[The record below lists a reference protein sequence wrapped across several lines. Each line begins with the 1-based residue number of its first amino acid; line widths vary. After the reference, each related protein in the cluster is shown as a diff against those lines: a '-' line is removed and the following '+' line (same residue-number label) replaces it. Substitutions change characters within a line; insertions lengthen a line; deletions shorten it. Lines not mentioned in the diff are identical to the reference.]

1 MKKKDYIEQLAEE
14 AAANNGVVHIPHT
27 PPKATTPEETDKLLQ
42 ELKNHSN
49 EHDYMSILDELSIYV
64 SILNESNG
72 ALSPYIYKEIDA
84 RNAANPKN
92 KTDFWKVLD
101 GIAHKKPEAVEI
113 LEAARS
119 ELKQAKKIER
129 AEKARESQR
138 AANNEVE
145 ATPGKPIHYN
155 KSANDTK
162 LSTTKLTNEFFTPA
176 PTFQEINGQIAIP
189 NIAYITSE
197 KKEAILSA
205 SFAVNRDLLKTFKI
219 KSAALDYGYDYFVM
233 SKLDQNFY
241 EGNTEVTLTHLLNG
255 LGIPV
260 SQAEMQKLFESLVK
274 GLAITTVVNNKQVL
288 EAWNIET
295 KNYKEIIGSIMP
307 ITIET
312 ERKKIDGQLS
322 KMTIKI
328 NDYSPFYKVSEPLNQ
343 LQSWDNRLFTLYKG
357 RRTPKYWRIMR
368 YLCKEIAWM
377 RNDGGKKKRSNSIS
391 IDSISA
397 FVGDN
402 TRKQKHN
409 TKEMTWKILQECFVK
424 CHYIEKDLIE
434 NNRTGAIELE
444 PISNSRRE
452 KLLLAEQKKTAE
464 N

>member
-27 PPKATTPEETDKLLQ
+27 PPKATTTDETNEVLRNPKA
-42 ELKNHSN
+42 SN
-49 EHDYMSILDELSIYV
+49 FEKHNAV
-64 SILNESNG
+64 VNESGG
-72 ALSPYIYKEIDA
+72 ALMPYIFAEIDA
-84 RNAANPKN
+84 LHEKNGKIDVLFFWEGIVKNEPAAVK
-92 KTDFWKVLD
+92 
-101 GIAHKKPEAVEI
+101 I
-113 LEAARS
+113 LEAARA

-138 AANNEVE
+138 AANKD
-145 ATPGKPIHYN
+145 ADTKPGKPIHYN
-155 KSANDTK
+155 KASNDTK
-162 LSTTKLTNEFFTPA
+162 LSTTKFTNEFFAPA
-176 PTFQEINGQIAIP
+176 VPFVRQIDGQLTIP

-197 KKEAILSA
+197 KKEAVLTATFSI
-205 SFAVNRDLLKTFKI
+205 NYELLKSFNI
-219 KSAALDYGYDYFVM
+219 NGGLDYGYDYFVM

-241 EGNTEVTLTHLLNG
+241 EGNTEITLTHLLNG
-255 LGIPV
+255 LGIPA
-260 SQAEMQKLFESLVK
+260 SQAELQKLFESLIK
-274 GLAITTVVNNKQVL
+274 GLATTTIVNNKQVL

-307 ITIET
+307 ITIEN
-312 ERKKIDGQLS
+312 ERKRIDGQLS

-377 RNDGGKKKRSNSIS
+377 RNDGGKKKRSKSIS
-391 IDSISA
+391 LDSVSA
-397 FVGDN
+397 FAGDT
-402 TRKQKHN
+402 TRKQKAD

-424 CHYIEKDLIE
+424 CHYIEKNMIE
-434 NNRTGAIELE
+434 NYRTGAIELE

-452 KLLLAEQKKTAE
+452 KLLLAEQKKTGE
-464 N
+464 K